1 VNVVLSNQVWYQR
14 TAGIQ
19 MRLIV
24 GGRLKRNLI
33 SMNGPLM
40 RGAIG
45 CAIACGAVV
54 VGPSIAGIA
63 VANAGLLGDA
73 GPDINV
79 LGVSV
84 LGGAPKSGS
93 ATGRGQ
99 SLPAVSTAPSAQSVV
114 IRAKPPAVQPE
125 PETSSATFDSVAAA
139 PAAAIA
145 APMAESV
152 PATPQLPA
160 AAPFIAPLPAGP
172 VIDGP
177 APRAVPVPSTVEPGP
192 AHELAP
198 ADRFSPPTKI
208 AESFRVGYPEYL
220 RSATMSDLLVA
231 AVPGVAGLAGFTLVG
246 AFAGYR
252 QARAVQAALLAP
264 VPTRVLL

>member
-1 VNVVLSNQVWYQR
+1 VVPANSGYLTWVNSWALE
-14 TAGIQ
+14 
-19 MRLIV
+19 
-24 GGRLKRNLI
+24 RNLK

-63 VANAGLLGDA
+63 VANADLLGIG

-84 LGGAPKSGS
+84 LGSGPKSGS
-93 ATGRGQ
+93 ATRRVP
-99 SLPAVSTAPSAQSVV
+99 SLAAVSTAPSAQSVV
-114 IRAKPPAVQPE
+114 IRAKPPAAQAE
-125 PETSSATFDSVAAA
+125 PEISSATFDSAADAPAVAMAA
-139 PAAAIA
+139 PIV
-145 APMAESV
+145 ESV
-152 PATPQLPA
+152 PAAPELPA
-160 AAPFIAPLPAGP
+160 AVPFVAPLPAAP

-177 APRAVPVPSTVEPGP
+177 APRAVPVPSTAEPGP
-192 AHELAP
+192 GRQMAP
-198 ADRFSPPTKI
+198 AHRFSPPEKI
-208 AESFRVGYPEYL
+208 PESFRVGYAEYL
-220 RSATMSDLLVA
+220 RSATMSDLFVA
-231 AVPGVAGLAGFTLVG
+231 ALPGVAGLAGFTMVG

-264 VPTRVLL
+264 VPTRILL

>member
-1 VNVVLSNQVWYQR
+1 
-14 TAGIQ
+14 
-19 MRLIV
+19 
-24 GGRLKRNLI
+24 
-33 SMNGPLM
+33 MNGPLM

-63 VANAGLLGDA
+63 VANADVLGVG

-84 LGGAPKSGS
+84 LGSGPKSGS
-93 ATGRGQ
+93 ATGRVP
-99 SLPAVSTAPSAQSVV
+99 SLAAVSTAPSAQSVV
-114 IRAKPPAVQPE
+114 IRAKPPAAQAE
-125 PETSSATFDSVAAA
+125 PEISSATFDSVADAPAVAMAA
-139 PAAAIA
+139 PIV
-145 APMAESV
+145 ESV
-152 PATPQLPA
+152 PAAPELPA
-160 AAPFIAPLPAGP
+160 AVPFVAPLPAAP

-177 APRAVPVPSTVEPGP
+177 APRAVPVPSTAEPGP
-192 AHELAP
+192 GRQMAP
-198 ADRFSPPTKI
+198 AHRFSPPANI
-208 AESFRVGYPEYL
+208 PESFRVGYAEYL

-231 AVPGVAGLAGFTLVG
+231 AVPGVAGLAGFTMVG

-264 VPTRVLL
+264 VPTRILL